1 MTDYELTQYIWNGPR
16 SRGPSWMW
24 CQTSQRIQLGWRDF
38 TGFSPR
44 IQQFS
49 SRFRRELLN
58 SLRESSNSRRMF
70 SNSRRRIRRELL
82 ILQKITTKRE
92 KRKVNL
98 VATENWTILCC
109 DENSYSRWDENWPI
123 LCCEE
128 NSNSRRDEICPILC
142 CEENSNSRRDEIC
155 PVLCCE
161 ENSNSRRDE
170 ICPVLCC
177 DENSNSRWDENCPIL
192 CCDEICPIL
201 YNLENMYQAVRGV
214 FFLITSWQCSDKIR
228 KYQGHIALLLG
239 HWYEIMALYYVKS
252 FLTEIS
258 ASRQDRRVLQKS
270 KIIRIEFLS
279 KWGMLQ
285 TSRYV

>member
-1 MTDYELTQYIWNGPR
+1 MVLHALIRFFPILNTR
-16 SRGPSWMW
+16 SSPDLGMFNFEIVRQNHSFILPQKVVGQSRAKIGWL
-24 CQTSQRIQLGWRDF
+24 IQLGWRDF

-82 ILQKITTKRE
+82 ILQKITTNRE

-214 FFLITSWQCSDKIR
+214 FFL
-228 KYQGHIALLLG
+228 Y
-239 HWYEIMALYYVKS
+239 YELA
-252 FLTEIS
+252 
-258 ASRQDRRVLQKS
+258 
-270 KIIRIEFLS
+270 
-279 KWGMLQ
+279 MLW
-285 TSRYV
+285 